1 MARKGRGRSQVGERQ
16 VGSRQ
21 VGRARDKRQVAKG
34 RKGKQHAP
42 CVARRELLAQHL
54 PGATMVQ
61 PVAHS
66 DSGLA
71 NLPAPCSVGL
81 PAHHNITW
89 LRHQTQQ
96 KSAKRV
102 PGGNA

>member
-16 VGSRQ
+16 VVSWQ
-21 VGRARDKRQVAKG
+21 VGRGRDKRQVAKG

-42 CVARRELLAQHL
+42 CVARRKLLAQPL

-71 NLPAPCSVGL
+71 NLPAPCLAGL
-81 PAHHNITW
+81 PAHHDITW
-89 LRHQTQQ
+89 LRHQMQQ
-96 KSAKRV
+96 KRAKSV
-102 PGGNA
+102 PGGYS